1 MEPQRRH
8 VLEEFGL
15 VQVSLVPR
23 VLRRSTQ
30 LLFLQPLD
38 SFAGLLHPASVR
50 CQLAGEASGYAR
62 LCERAGG
69 ACTWAIWTA
78 FHAREG
84 VTPGFCE
91 ARVWRLGN

>member
-15 VQVSLVPR
+15 VQVSLVSS

-30 LLFLQPLD
+30 LLFFQRWT
-38 SFAGLLHPASVR
+38 ALLAPSSERTLPA
-50 CQLAGEASGYAR
+50 CWEASGYAR